1 MVHVCSMSDLHHLPL
16 LRNPSNLIYIR
27 IHAQMG
33 IIRLR
38 FARYILLLR
47 FCENRLHKVGV
58 NALKEDT

>member
-16 LRNPSNLIYIR
+16 LRNPFILIYIC

-38 FARYILLLR
+38 FTRYIPWLR
-47 FCENRLHKVGV
+47 FLKTAYIRLELMH
-58 NALKEDT
+58 